1 VSIVCCSFVR
11 TRIDS
16 SARNR
21 PERYGQRTQASAAAD
36 AQLAALVRSGR
47 EPDEIAEKTMR
58 GIRDNELYI
67 FTHPE
72 MRGAL
77 EDRFQR
83 ILAAYPNAWISTAVY
98 KCRSAPCKRPAQELR
113 ASMSLARLW
122 RDQGKVQ
129 QARELLAPVYGWFTE
144 GFDTLDLKEAK
155 ALLGSLV
162 S

>member
-1 VSIVCCSFVR
+1 MAGLVPIPGAGPHVVAKFGVLGLSETLAAELAGSPIGVSIICCSFVR
-11 TRIDS
+11 TQIDT

-21 PERYGQRTQASAAAD
+21 QERYGQRTQASPAAD

-72 MRGAL
+72 LRSAL

-83 ILAAYPNAWISTAVY
+83 ILAAYPKT
-98 KCRSAPCKRPAQELR
+98 
-113 ASMSLARLW
+113 
-122 RDQGKVQ
+122 
-129 QARELLAPVYGWFTE
+129 
-144 GFDTLDLKEAK
+144 
-155 ALLGSLV
+155 
-162 S
+162 